1 MVYFLFGF
9 CFCLSLDRIIE
20 WFQLRSYDRRNHR
33 SYLNYSGYSDQDR
46 LSWWRIRSMQRR
58 LDYLVQLADQ
68 WHAFKAKY
76 PDMSEDDE
84 ESEEEDI

>member
-20 WFQLRSYDRRNHR
+20 WFRLSSYDRRNRR
-33 SYLNYSGYSDQDR
+33 SYSSYSDQDM
-46 LSWWRIRSMQRR
+46 LSWWRIHGMQKR
-58 LDYLVQLADQ
+58 LNNLEQLAEQ
-68 WHAFKAKY
+68 WYEFKEKY
-76 PDMSEDDE
+76 PDMFEEDE

>member
-20 WFQLRSYDRRNHR
+20 WFQLRSYDHRNHR
-33 SYLNYSGYSDQDR
+33 SYSNYSDQDR
-46 LSWWRIRSMQRR
+46 LSWWRIRSMQRQ

-68 WHAFKAKY
+68 WHEFKEKY
-76 PDMSEDDE
+76 PDMFEEDE